1 MTKLKKAKN
10 VMTKK
15 MKSKKKMKMMKIKT
29 TSKKMTFLQVLAKVI
44 MHTIRRVAIHQESV
58 QLVKL
63 NTSL

>member
-1 MTKLKKAKN
+1 MTK
-10 VMTKK
+10 KK